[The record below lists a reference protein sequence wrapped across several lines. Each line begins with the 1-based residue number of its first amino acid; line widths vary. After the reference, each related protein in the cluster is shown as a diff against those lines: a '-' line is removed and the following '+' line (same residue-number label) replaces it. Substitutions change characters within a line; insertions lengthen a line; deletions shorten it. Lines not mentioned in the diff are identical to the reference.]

1 MLIGGDVTQL
11 AFSRVEVIFIS
22 LIFAD
27 GFSDVAMLADRTQ
40 PGSESTDMNT
50 FNQRK
55 QAPHS
60 LLASALGAALL
71 CAGMGAHAATLQVK
85 ETNDGALPVQ
95 WHLRDNTVG
104 IGAFTAW
111 AMAGAQPQTPS
122 VVAVIDTS
130 IELAN
135 YDLKNRLVT
144 GWDARNNTAY
154 PTAWLL
160 GASLHGTFVS
170 NVAVAEASNGIGG
183 AGVAGSAPVK
193 VLPLKYVNEED
204 MCGASIKPSAIP
216 AVYAATARALRH
228 AIDNNAKV
236 VNISSGVTIHVDGL
250 SPADKA
256 QFDQLLALFRE
267 ARDRG
272 ILVVTAAGNLHY
284 DADRHANER
293 QVAISGWDA
302 LPDGTNECA
311 APRYSLIKWESDL
324 NALESGALQS
334 GQAFARTV
342 TAVSSTGTTNSYPVQ
357 VQVKTLAPKGSVIFP
372 AGLSQAPYNLS
383 NIVTVGGSDADGKLW
398 VETCPQSVADFA
410 KALGD
415 VKPNLCAG
423 STYGK
428 VVDLVAPAKDVYVQ
442 GLNGAVSTVYNGTS
456 FATPMVSA
464 AAGLVLTV
472 RPNLSAAQLKAALVA
487 GVNKD
492 RIRPSLLTRAEILNM
507 PRALSSSG
515 VGVVNTN
522 PPGRTAELSAPTWNS
537 TARNYTFND
546 TVTTDDKSLVR
557 WSWDFGDGTTAQSTT
572 RTITHPF
579 ALNGAY
585 KVGVTVY
592 DNEGNSRVS
601 AREYKV
607 YGSRRD
613 LVTLSL
619 AGTQP
624 YSISGDLV
632 SGNLSVAAGVLS
644 QRKVTGTGVL
654 RNSSGQSVTVTFDV
668 STNWFGGGASGTITV
683 KDPVRGTLTAALSNG
698 TLSRDVSI
706 DQAVGSFTGLTGAFT
721 GASFTVR
728 DTDD

>member
-1 MLIGGDVTQL
+1 MSTFNTRTQL
-11 AFSRVEVIFIS
+11 SR
-22 LIFAD
+22 
-27 GFSDVAMLADRTQ
+27 T
-40 PGSESTDMNT
+40 
-50 FNQRK
+50 
-55 QAPHS
+55 
-60 LLASALGAALL
+60 LLATAMASACL
-71 CAGMGAHAATLQVK
+71 CATMASQAATLQVR

-111 AMAGAQPQTPS
+111 AMAGSQAQTQS
-122 VVAVIDTS
+122 VVAVMDTS

-170 NVAVAEASNGIGG
+170 NVVTAEANNGIGG
-183 AGVAGSAPVK
+183 AGVVGSAPVK
-193 VLPLKYVNEED
+193 VMPLKYVNEED
-204 MCGASIKPSAIP
+204 MCGTSIKPSAISSI
-216 AVYAATARALRH
+216 YAATARALRY

-236 VNISSGVTIHVDGL
+236 INISSGVTIHVDSL
-250 SPADKA
+250 STTDRA
-256 QFDQLLALFRE
+256 QFNQILALFQE

-284 DADRHANER
+284 DADRHATER
-293 QVAISGWDA
+293 QVVISGWDA

-324 NALESGALQS
+324 NTLESSALQS
-334 GQAFARTV
+334 GQAFAASV
-342 TAVSSTGTTNSYPVQ
+342 TSVSGTGASNAYPVQ
-357 VQVKTLAPKGSVIFP
+357 VQVKTLTPKGAVIFP

-383 NIVTVGGSDADGKLW
+383 NIVTVGGSGTDGKMW

-415 VKPNLCAG
+415 TRPNICAG

-442 GLNGAVSTVYNGTS
+442 GLNGGISTVMPGTS
-456 FATPMVSA
+456 FATPMVSG
-464 AAGLVLTV
+464 AAGLALAV
-472 RPNLSAAQLKAALVA
+472 RPNLNATQLKAALTA

-492 RIRPSLLTRAEILNM
+492 RIRPGLLTSAEILNM
-507 PRALSSSG
+507 PRMLSSSG
-515 VGVVNTN
+515 IGIANTH
-522 PPGRTAELSAPTWNS
+522 PPGRTAELSAPTWSS
-537 TARNYTFND
+537 TTRTYTFND

-557 WSWDFGDGTTAQSTT
+557 WSWTFGDGTTAQSTT

-585 KVGVTVY
+585 QVGLTVY

-601 AREYKV
+601 TREYKV

-613 LVTLSL
+613 LVSLSL
-619 AGTQP
+619 AGAQP
-624 YSISGDLV
+624 YAISGDLV

-654 RNSSGQSVTVTFDV
+654 RNSSGQNVTVTFDV
-668 STNWFGGGASGTITV
+668 STNWFGGAAAGTITV
-683 KDPVRGTLTAALSNG
+683 KDPVRGTLTATLANG
-698 TLSRDVSI
+698 SLARDTAI
-706 DQAVGSFTGLTGAFT
+706 DQAVGSFSGLTGAFT

>member
-1 MLIGGDVTQL
+1 MRTPHPKPL
-11 AFSRVEVIFIS
+11 AH
-22 LIFAD
+22 LAPLAAA
-27 GFSDVAMLADRTQ
+27 VATA
-40 PGSESTDMNT
+40 G
-50 FNQRK
+50 
-55 QAPHS
+55 
-60 LLASALGAALL
+60 L
-71 CAGMGAHAATLQVK
+71 CATMAAHAATLQVK

-111 AMAGAQPQTPS
+111 AMAGTQPQTQS
-122 VVAVIDTS
+122 VVAVMDTN

-160 GASLHGTFVS
+160 GASLHGTWVS
-170 NVAVAEASNGIGG
+170 TVVAAEANNGSGG
-183 AGVAGSAPVK
+183 AGVAGPAPVK
-193 VLPLKYVNEED
+193 VMPLKYVNEAD
-204 MCGASIKPSAIP
+204 MCGASIKPSAISSI
-216 AVYAATARALRH
+216 YTATARALRYG
-228 AIDNNAKV
+228 IDNNAKV
-236 VNISSGVTIHVDGL
+236 INISSGVTIHVGSL
-250 SPADKA
+250 SAADRV
-256 QFDQLLALFRE
+256 QFDQLMALFKE

-293 QVAISGWDA
+293 LVMVKGWDT

-324 NALESGALQS
+324 NALEAGALQS
-334 GQAFARTV
+334 GQAFSASV
-342 TAVSSTGTTNSYPVQ
+342 TAVGATGASSTYPVQ
-357 VQVKTLAPKGSVIFP
+357 VQVATMVPKGSVMFP
-372 AGLSQAPYNLS
+372 AGLSQAPYNLD
-383 NIVTVGGSDADGKLW
+383 NIVTVGGSGLDGKMW
-398 VETCPQSVADFA
+398 VEACPSSVADFA

-415 VKPNLCAG
+415 TTPNICAG

-428 VVDLVAPAKDVYVQ
+428 VVDLVAPAKDVYVL

-456 FATPMVSA
+456 FATPMVSG
-464 AAGLVLTV
+464 AAGLALTV
-472 RPNLSAAQLKAALVA
+472 RPNLTAAQLKAALTA

-492 RIRPSLLTRAEILNM
+492 RIRPGVMTTAEILNM
-507 PRALSSSG
+507 PRMLSSPG
-515 VGVVNTN
+515 IGIVNTY
-522 PPGRTAELSAPTWNS
+522 PPGRTAELSAPTWSS
-537 TARNYTFND
+537 TARTYTFND

-592 DNEGNSRVS
+592 DNEGNTRVS

-619 AGTQP
+619 AGAQP
-624 YSISGDLV
+624 YAISGDLV

-654 RNSSGQSVTVTFDV
+654 RNGSGQNVTVTFDV

-683 KDPVRGTLTAALSNG
+683 KDPVRGTLTAALANG

-706 DQAVGSFTGLTGAFT
+706 DQAVGSFTGQAGAFT

>member
-1 MLIGGDVTQL
+1 
-11 AFSRVEVIFIS
+11 
-22 LIFAD
+22 
-27 GFSDVAMLADRTQ
+27 
-40 PGSESTDMNT
+40 MNT
-50 FNQRK
+50 PHQR
-55 QAPHS
+55 QRARRP
-60 LLASALGAALL
+60 LLTTAVAAACL
-71 CAGMGAHAATLQVK
+71 CATMAAQAATLQVK

-111 AMAGAQPQTPS
+111 AMAGGQPQTQS
-122 VVAVIDTS
+122 VVAVMDTN

-160 GASLHGTFVS
+160 GASLHGTWVS
-170 NVAVAEASNGIGG
+170 TVLTAEANNGSGG
-183 AGVAGSAPVK
+183 AGVAGPAPVK
-193 VLPLKYVNEED
+193 VMPLKYVNETD
-204 MCGASIKPSAIP
+204 MCGASIKPSAISS
-216 AVYAATARALRH
+216 VYTATARALRYG
-228 AIDNNAKV
+228 IDNNAKV
-236 VNISSGVTIHVDGL
+236 INISSGVTIHVESL
-250 SPADKA
+250 SATDRV
-256 QFDQLLALFRE
+256 QFDQLMALFRE

-293 QVAISGWDA
+293 LVMVKGWDT

-311 APRYSLIKWESDL
+311 APRYNLIKWESDL
-324 NALESGALQS
+324 NALEAGALQS
-334 GQAFARTV
+334 GQAFSASV
-342 TAVSSTGTTNSYPVQ
+342 TSASATGGSNTYPVQ
-357 VQVKTLAPKGSVIFP
+357 VQVATMVPKGSVMFP
-372 AGLSQAPYNLS
+372 AGLSQAPYNLD
-383 NIVTVGGSDADGKLW
+383 NIVTVGGSGLDGKMW
-398 VETCPQSVADFA
+398 VEACPQSVADFA

-415 VKPNLCAG
+415 TRPNICAG

-428 VVDLVAPAKDVYVQ
+428 VVDLVAPAKDVYVL
-442 GLNGAVSTVYNGTS
+442 GLNGAVSTIYNGTS
-456 FATPMVSA
+456 FATPMVSG
-464 AAGLVLTV
+464 AAGLALTV
-472 RPNLSAAQLKAALVA
+472 RPNLTASQLKAALTA

-492 RIRPSLLTRAEILNM
+492 RIRPGLMTTAEILNM
-507 PRALSSSG
+507 PRMLSSSHIG
-515 VGVVNTN
+515 IVNTN
-522 PPGRTAELSAPTWNS
+522 PPGRTAELTAPTWSS
-537 TARNYTFND
+537 TARTYTFND

-557 WSWDFGDGTTAQSTT
+557 WSWDFGDGTTAQSAT

-613 LVTLSL
+613 LVSLSL
-619 AGTQP
+619 AGAQP

-654 RNSSGQSVTVTFDV
+654 RNSGGQNVTVTFDV
-668 STNWFGGGASGTITV
+668 STNWFGGGAAGTITV
-683 KDPVRGTLTAALSNG
+683 KDPVRGTLTATLSNG
-698 TLSRDVSI
+698 SLSRDVGI
-706 DQAVGSFTGLTGAFT
+706 DQAVGSFSGLAGDFT
-721 GASFTVR
+721 GAAFTVR